1 MEKIEQVM
9 DIYRKVGRKYIP
21 FGVGCDMSRL
31 PEGIYAVYKTRSG
44 SACCNID
51 FYGHNSYRLAKVGE
65 IPDIDLSIIAGLEKR
80 WIDVVTDAIND
91 SIGENLTIADT
102 ARRILSAIMNEKA
115 REDGK

>member
-1 MEKIEQVM
+1 M
-9 DIYRKVGRKYIP
+9 DVYRKVGRRYIP

-44 SACCNID
+44 SECCNID
-51 FYGHNSYRLAKVGE
+51 FYGHNSYRIAKVGE

-91 SIGENLTIADT
+91 SIGESLSIADT
-102 ARRILSAIMNEKA
+102 ARRILSAIVNEKT
-115 REDGK
+115 REDKK

>member
-1 MEKIEQVM
+1 M

-44 SACCNID
+44 SSCCNID
-51 FYGHNSYRLAKVGE
+51 FYGHNSYRIAKVGD

-91 SIGENLTIADT
+91 SIGENLSIADT
-102 ARRILSAIMNEKA
+102 ARRILSAIVNEKE
-115 REDGK
+115 R

>member
-1 MEKIEQVM
+1 M
-9 DIYRKVGRKYIP
+9 DIYRKVGRRYIP

-44 SACCNID
+44 SSCCNID

-91 SIGENLTIADT
+91 SIGENLSIADT
-102 ARRILSAIMNEKA
+102 ARRILSAIVNEKA
-115 REDGK
+115 MEDKK

>member
-1 MEKIEQVM
+1 M

-21 FGVGCDMSRL
+21 FGVGCDLSRL
-31 PEGIYAVYKTRSG
+31 PEGIYAVYKTRHG
-44 SACCNID
+44 KACCNID

-80 WIDVVTDAIND
+80 WIDVVTDAINE